1 MDRIRQ
7 DRVMAQHEDL
17 EIQGNHKVLKT
28 NTFIQR

>member
-1 MDRIRQ
+1 
-7 DRVMAQHEDL
+7 VMAQHEDL